1 MQKLVE
7 SGRTTEFFLVTDAPR
22 ERRYNPRR
30 MTVEA
35 PIDPQAVA
43 HTLEDFLAGARDAVV
58 IEDDIAVFDL
68 RSMRYSVTDSHGKC
82 LLHLWSPE
90 RNIVRRV
97 LDVEQHGEVLRI
109 SAQRFGQSKPSHIEF
124 VLERDRRTP
133 TARKSGRAQYQR
145 RLQAALERE
154 FPGWRLDRM
163 SSAMD
168 LERSFGPV
176 HARGLL
182 RRGSSAFAL
191 LGTNSAESQA
201 AVDDSV
207 AAGLLW
213 LQVCREQFAAR
224 GHVEGLKLFCPPRR
238 WAMAA
243 SRLAALDAEAA
254 KWQLYALDERDGQI
268 TSIDLADSGNVETR
282 LVRCPDDDRAR
293 ERFAESIAR
302 VRGIVPDA
310 EISVLS
316 AGEIGFRCHGLEFAR
331 ARMAPHEPEFR
342 LSEEVCFGLG
352 AAETVLD
359 GDSAPRFASFARRLF
374 ATRRA
379 GGDRNHPLFR
389 TAPERWLESLVCRD
403 VQVIDHDLDPGCV
416 YSQVPAFSAS
426 DRAVIDVLAIT
437 RGGRLA
443 VIELKAE
450 EDLHLPVQ
458 GLDYWSRVRWHQ
470 ARGEFQ
476 RYGYFAGRELSTEPP
491 LLYLVAP
498 ALHLHPTTDTLLR
511 YVAPE
516 VDVCVIGVD
525 ERWRDGVRVVFKK
538 HRPAR
543 PLCRG

>member
-1 MQKLVE
+1 MAVE
-7 SGRTTEFFLVTDAPR
+7 LHPDTQLLAAQ
-22 ERRYNPRR
+22 N
-30 MTVEA
+30 
-35 PIDPQAVA
+35 VA
-43 HTLEDFLAGARDAVV
+43 RILEDFLAGARDAVV
-58 IEDDIAVFDL
+58 IEDGIAIFEL
-68 RSMRYSVTDSHGKC
+68 RTMRYSVSESHGKC

-90 RNIVRRV
+90 RNAVRRV
-97 LDVEQHGEVLRI
+97 LDIDQRGDSLRLEV
-109 SAQRFGQSKPSHIEF
+109 QRFGQSKPTHLEF

-145 RLQAALERE
+145 RLHAALERE
-154 FPGWRLDRM
+154 FPGWKLDRM

-182 RRGSSAFAL
+182 RRGSSAFAV
-191 LGTNSAESQA
+191 LGTNAAESQA

-207 AAGLLW
+207 AAGVLW
-213 LQVCREQFAAR
+213 LEVCREQFAAR
-224 GHVEGLKLFCPPRR
+224 GHVEGLKLFCPPGR
-238 WAMAA
+238 WTIAA
-243 SRLAALDAEAA
+243 ARLAALESSAA
-254 KWQLYALDERDGQI
+254 KWQLFALDERDGQL
-268 TSIDLADSGNVETR
+268 TSLDLGDSGNVETH
-282 LVRCPDDDRAR
+282 LVRCPDDTAAH

-302 VRGIVPDA
+302 VRGMAPEA
-310 EISVLS
+310 EIAVVS
-316 AGEIGFRCHGLEFAR
+316 AGEISFRCHGLEFAR
-331 ARMAPHEPEFR
+331 ARMAPREPEFR
-342 LSEEVCFGLG
+342 LTEEVCFGIG

-359 GDSAPRFASFARRLF
+359 DDTAPQFGGLARRLF

-389 TAPERWLESLVCRD
+389 MTPERWLESLVCRD
-403 VQVIDHDLDPGCV
+403 VQTIDCELDPACV

-437 RGGRLA
+437 RSGRLA

-470 ARGEFQ
+470 QRGEFQ
-476 RYGYFAGRELSTEPP
+476 RFGYFPGRELSAEPP

-498 ALHLHPTTDTLLR
+498 AFHLHPTTDTLLR

-516 VDVCVIGVD
+516 IEVCAVGVD
-525 ERWRDGVRVVFKK
+525 ERWRDGLRVVFRK
-538 HRPAR
+538 HRHAVALSR
-543 PLCRG
+543 L